1 LNRGD
6 DGFAVSEE
14 PDGFSV
20 EVRNRLPIFARSLSR
35 AVERASIA
43 EIRAGAESLA
53 LRRKHD
59 GAAAGVLVE
68 RFERAGDLADQSD
81 IEEIVGRSP
90 NFDESHET
98 RLLDADISE
107 RTHLIVLSL
116 LHQSG
121 MIFLR
126 ITIPLYFFA

>member
-6 DGFAVSEE
+6 DRFPVSEE

-20 EVRNRLPIFARSLSR
+20 EVRGRLPLFARPLSR
-35 AVERASIA
+35 AVEGASIA
-43 EIRAGAESLA
+43 EIRTGTESLA

-81 IEEIVGRSP
+81 IEEIIGRSP
-90 NFDESHET
+90 NFDEGDET
-98 RLLDADISE
+98 RSLHADISE

-116 LHQSG
+116 FPQPRMNRS
-121 MIFLR
+121 R
-126 ITIPLYFFA
+126 AAR